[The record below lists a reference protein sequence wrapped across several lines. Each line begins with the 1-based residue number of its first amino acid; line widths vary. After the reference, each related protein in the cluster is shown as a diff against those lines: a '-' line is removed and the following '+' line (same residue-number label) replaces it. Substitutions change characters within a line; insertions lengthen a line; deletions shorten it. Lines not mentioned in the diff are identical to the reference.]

1 MTLLEVLHKPRPR
14 RCKPPLR
21 DEHGQVCWLME
32 EVVAATFAVPVA
44 ELRLPSRR
52 SADVAFARQT
62 AMYLAHVV
70 FRLSHDKVGR
80 LFRRDRT
87 TARHACR
94 LIEERRDNAAF
105 DRVLQSLES
114 ICANLSRTLPRQV
127 RQ

>member
-21 DEHGQVCWLME
+21 DAHGQVCWLME
-32 EVVAATFAVPVA
+32 EVVAATFAVPVT

-70 FRLSHDKVGR
+70 FGLTHNKVGKAVPPR
-80 LFRRDRT
+80 PHHGAACMHAGRTAARQCGVRPHAAIARRHLR
-87 TARHACR
+87 
-94 LIEERRDNAAF
+94 
-105 DRVLQSLES
+105 
-114 ICANLSRTLPRQV
+114 
-127 RQ
+127 